1 MEKSAMVYKLHLCK
15 LVESILDKVVPGAVV
30 ERVQLPAS

>member
-1 MEKSAMVYKLHLCK
+1 MEKKRYGLKIHMCK
-15 LVESILDKVVPGAVV
+15 LVEGILGKVVPGAVV